1 MTAIGRAR
9 SIPAAGGPLSI
20 AALRRATW
28 NGERIDWS
36 AYLFVLPFFVPFVVV
51 TLGATL
57 FGIYV
62 SFTDWGIIG
71 APHWIGLKN
80 YYRAVADP
88 WVWKT
93 WSNTLRYGLLVV
105 PATTLAA
112 LAMALYV
119 NQRQRGY
126 TFARAAFYAPNVV
139 SVTVIGLVWVWMLDT
154 QFGLVNQYL
163 GRFGVPDVPWLTN
176 PRWVLFGVAT
186 ASVWWDAGFSMV
198 VLLAG
203 LQDIPAEM
211 RETAAIDGANRFQ
224 ILLHVI
230 LPLLRPA
237 LSLVV
242 TLLIIGTLRVFSQ
255 IYIMTNGGP
264 AGASASVIHYVY
276 EIGFTKYQLGYA
288 GAISVM
294 LFITILAVTV
304 IQLRLFREKTW

>member
-1 MTAIGRAR
+1 VTALGRAR
-9 SIPAAGGPLSI
+9 SLPAGVRPLSL
-20 AALRRATW
+20 AGLRRATW

-36 AYLFVLPFFVPFVVV
+36 AYLFILPFFLPFLVV
-51 TLGATL
+51 TLGAAL
-57 FGIYV
+57 FGVYV

-71 APHWIGLKN
+71 APHWVGVSN
-80 YYRAVADP
+80 YSRALTDP

-105 PATTLAA
+105 PATALTA
-112 LAMALYV
+112 LAMALFV
-119 NQRQRGY
+119 NQRWRGY
-126 TFARAAFYAPNVV
+126 TFARAAFFAPHVV

-176 PRWVLFGVAT
+176 PHWVLYGIAL

-203 LQDIPAEM
+203 LQDIPPEM
-211 RETAAIDGANRFQ
+211 GESAAIDGATRFQ
-224 ILLHVI
+224 TFFHVV

-237 LSLVV
+237 LSLVI
-242 TLLIIGTLRVFSQ
+242 TLAIISTLRVFSQ

-288 GAISVM
+288 AAISMM
-294 LFITILAVTV
+294 LFVTILIVTV
-304 IQLRLFREKTW
+304 IQLRVFREKTW

>member
-1 MTAIGRAR
+1 MAAVGRTESVRVSPRSLSLAR
-9 SIPAAGGPLSI
+9 
-20 AALRRATW
+20 LRRATW
-28 NGERIDWS
+28 KGEKIDWS
-36 AYLFVLPFFVPFVVV
+36 AYLFVLPFFLPFLIV

-71 APHWIGLKN
+71 APHWIGVKN
-80 YYRAVADP
+80 YLRAYADP

-93 WSNTLRYGLLVV
+93 WSNTLRYGLVVV
-105 PATTLAA
+105 PATTLVA
-112 LAMALYV
+112 LAMALFV
-119 NQRQRGY
+119 NQRWRGY

-154 QFGLVNQYL
+154 QYGLVNQYL
-163 GRFGVPDVPWLTN
+163 GRFGVPDIPWLTN
-176 PRWVLFGVAT
+176 PNWSLYGVAI

-203 LQDIPAEM
+203 LQDIPAEL
-211 RETAAIDGANRFQ
+211 RETAAIDGANHLQTLFN
-224 ILLHVI
+224 VT

-264 AGASASVIHYVY
+264 AGGSASVIHYVY
-276 EIGFTKYQLGYA
+276 EIGFSKYQLGYA
-288 GAISVM
+288 GAISVL
-294 LFITILAVTV
+294 LFLTILVVTV
-304 IQLRLFREKTW
+304 VQLRVFREKTW